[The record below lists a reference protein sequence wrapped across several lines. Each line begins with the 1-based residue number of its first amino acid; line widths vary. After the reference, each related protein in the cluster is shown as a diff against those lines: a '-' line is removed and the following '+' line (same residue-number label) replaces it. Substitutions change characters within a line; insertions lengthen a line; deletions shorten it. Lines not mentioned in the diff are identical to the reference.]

1 MRSHLELHHGTTHEL
16 YHDMPST
23 LSLQLSCIWPE
34 MRFQWKMC
42 PGNTPRPCERERE
55 RESESERESARER
68 DRGLCVQMRER
79 ARGRERQRSSRP
91 E

>member
-42 PGNTPRPCERERE
+42 PGNTPRPWERERE
-55 RESESERESARER
+55 RESERARA
-68 DRGLCVQMRER
+68 RER
-79 ARGRERQRSSRP
+79 ARERETEDFASK
-91 E
+91 